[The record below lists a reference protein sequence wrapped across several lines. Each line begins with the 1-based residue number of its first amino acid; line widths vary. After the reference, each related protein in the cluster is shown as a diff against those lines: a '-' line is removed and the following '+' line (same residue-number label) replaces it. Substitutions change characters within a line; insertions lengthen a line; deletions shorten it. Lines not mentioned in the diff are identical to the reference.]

1 LTYDIHDMKSQS
13 VTSSHMTYMIWSL
26 YQWRV
31 DIWHTW
37 HEVSI
42 SDEL

>member
-1 LTYDIHDMKSQS
+1 
-13 VTSSHMTYMIWSL
+13 MTYMTWCL

-37 HEVSI
+37 YEVSI
-42 SDEL
+42 SDE

>member
-1 LTYDIHDMKSQS
+1 
-13 VTSSHMTYMIWSL
+13 MTYMIWSL

-37 HEVSI
+37 HGLHQWRVDIWHTWHYNET
-42 SDEL
+42 